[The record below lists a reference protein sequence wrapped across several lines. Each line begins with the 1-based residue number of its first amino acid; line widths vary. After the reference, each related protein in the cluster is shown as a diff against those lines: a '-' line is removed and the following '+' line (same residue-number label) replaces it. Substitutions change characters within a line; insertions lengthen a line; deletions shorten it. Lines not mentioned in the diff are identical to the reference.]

1 MYVIVRISDIPNNNS
16 GARYQKV
23 TTTGSRSAKGF
34 NGELNNLAKPMSAIF
49 TRPRS
54 GPENREKLL
63 LKSNSISIKFVT
75 VDQKQLLSI

>member
-1 MYVIVRISDIPNNNS
+1 MTGLYKQVPNLNIFVRMTDLPNNNS
-16 GARYQKV
+16 GALYQKV

-54 GPENREKLL
+54 GPE
-63 LKSNSISIKFVT
+63 ST
-75 VDQKQLLSI
+75 